1 MHVDRRKLRLRQQSL
16 PDLQF
21 RRGSELTNGWDWEL
35 LFRAVGRGVLG
46 RILRRLFRVTDAE
59 GQGGND
65 DGRK

>member
-35 LFRAVGRGVLG
+35 LFRRVGGGVCRGALG
-46 RILRRLFRVTDAE
+46 RLLCMTDALS
-59 GQGGND
+59 QGGND